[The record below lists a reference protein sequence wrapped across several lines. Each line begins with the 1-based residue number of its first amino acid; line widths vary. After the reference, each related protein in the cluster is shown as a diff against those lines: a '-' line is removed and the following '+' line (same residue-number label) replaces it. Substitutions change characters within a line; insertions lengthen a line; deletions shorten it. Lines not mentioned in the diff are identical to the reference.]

1 MKNTKLQSRNH
12 MALFQTM
19 LIVFLFVAAG
29 CSLKEINEQTSRADN
44 VGRIKGKVKVT
55 SDQLGPVAV
64 LHYVD

>member
-1 MKNTKLQSRNH
+1 